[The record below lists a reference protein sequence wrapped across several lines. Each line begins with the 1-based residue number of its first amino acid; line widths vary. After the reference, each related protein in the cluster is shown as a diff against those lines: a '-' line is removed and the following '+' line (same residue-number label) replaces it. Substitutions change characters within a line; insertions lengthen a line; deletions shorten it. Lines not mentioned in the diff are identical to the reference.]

1 MGTILEQAERSWAGD
16 EQAHPFTP
24 SLELEEVAPGVAFL
38 SSFANV
44 AVIRGASRIALVD
57 TGTWLLAGQQFDRV
71 RAYDPNPVSRV
82 LFTHGHV
89 DHVMGLGPFDEEA
102 TRRGWEPLRVI
113 AHEAI
118 AARFDR
124 YRRTAGYNG
133 RINARQFGIPVQW
146 PTRYRLPDETYRDA
160 CSLDLE
166 GERLD
171 LFHGKGETDDH
182 TWAFL
187 PSRRALFTGDLFI
200 WASPNAGNPQKVQRF
215 PGEWAQALR
224 KMSQLQAEVLC
235 PGHGPPILGAARVR
249 RALDETAEFLES
261 LCAQTLAMM
270 NEGAT
275 LDDILHAVKPPA
287 HLEGRPYLRPVYDE
301 PAFIV
306 RNLWR
311 QYGGWYDGNPA
322 HLKPAPE
329 ALLARELAA
338 LAGGAHRLAERAL
351 QLAADG
357 DLPLASHL
365 AEFAWKSSPE
375 DPHLAA
381 TRRQIYARRSEAET
395 SLMAR
400 SIFRRVAEGE
410 P

>member
-1 MGTILEQAERSWAGD
+1 
-16 EQAHPFTP
+16 
-24 SLELEEVAPGVAFL
+24 
-38 SSFANV
+38 
-44 AVIRGASRIALVD
+44 
-57 TGTWLLAGQQFDRV
+57 
-71 RAYDPNPVSRV
+71 
-82 LFTHGHV
+82 
-89 DHVMGLGPFDEEA
+89 
-102 TRRGWEPLRVI
+102 
-113 AHEAI
+113 
-118 AARFDR
+118 
-124 YRRTAGYNG
+124 
-133 RINARQFGIPVQW
+133 
-146 PTRYRLPDETYRDA
+146 
-160 CSLDLE
+160 
-166 GERLD
+166 
-171 LFHGKGETDDH
+171 
-182 TWAFL
+182 
-187 PSRRALFTGDLFI
+187 
-200 WASPNAGNPQKVQRF
+200 
-215 PGEWAQALR
+215 
-224 KMSQLQAEVLC
+224 MSQLQAEVLC

-275 LDDILHAVKPPA
+275 LDDILHAVQPPA

-375 DPHLAA
+375 DPELAA
-381 TRRQIYARRSEAET
+381 TRRQIYARRGEAET

-400 SIFRRVAEGE
+400 GIFRRVAEGE